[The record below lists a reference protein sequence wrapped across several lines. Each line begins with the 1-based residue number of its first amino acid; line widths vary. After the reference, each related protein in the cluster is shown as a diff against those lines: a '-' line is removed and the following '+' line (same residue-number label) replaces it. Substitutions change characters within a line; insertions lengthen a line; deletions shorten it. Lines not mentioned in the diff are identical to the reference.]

1 MPEMGEYAV
10 GAWLSLFGGCEAIVY
25 NQKLNPKGVRTN
37 EVDVIGLVPSS
48 RRVYLCEVATH
59 LGGLLYSG
67 GNPGTKKTVE
77 RKFHAMFRYASRV
90 YPDWECTFMLWAPYV
105 PKGILTEFL
114 QELKA
119 RLSEARRNIEVVI
132 NGEYTRRVE
141 QLRES
146 AKGDQRDRGEP
157 FYRALQIL
165 ENLRPQDAVS
175 TKPPT

>member
-25 NQKLNPKGVRTN
+25 NQKLNPKGIRTN

-59 LGGLLYSG
+59 LGGLHYSG
-67 GNPGTKKTVE
+67 GNPGTMKTVE
-77 RKFHAMFRYASRV
+77 RKFHAMIRYASRT
-90 YPDWECTFMLWAPYV
+90 YRGWECTFMLWAPYV

-114 QELKA
+114 KE
-119 RLSEARRNIEVVI
+119 LSEVHRNIEVVI
-132 NGEYTRRVE
+132 NGEYTKRVE
-141 QLRES
+141 QLRER
-146 AKGDQRDRGEP
+146 AKGDQRDRGEL

-175 TKPPT
+175 ATKRPA